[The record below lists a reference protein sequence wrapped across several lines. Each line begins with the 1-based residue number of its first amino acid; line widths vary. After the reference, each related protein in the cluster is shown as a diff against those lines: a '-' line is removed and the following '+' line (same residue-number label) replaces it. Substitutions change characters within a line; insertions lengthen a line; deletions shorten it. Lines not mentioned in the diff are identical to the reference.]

1 MYQEGLQVRR
11 DVFNIVLLFIF
22 SVLAALV
29 PWPEIFRSI
38 NGYPMVDRE
47 VYTEYFL
54 YGKNVLEYKEFS
66 GVLSYYTNEFLWHFG
81 VGLLLASG
89 VELAD
94 VFLVISFI
102 LYFSF
107 GLLVLREKSPWA
119 LLLIVNPLVVDFAFS
134 QLRLALAVSL
144 LIWSYLSYGRCRTL
158 SSVFLIASLFI
169 HSATAIF
176 VAIYFVVRFLS
187 WASGYSN
194 LKVSVEF
201 AVLFFT
207 GALISI
213 AIGPL
218 REVILSAIGDRRVDY
233 PDMASSVQYSLFWIG
248 LLGMSFVF
256 AKNVIQSEVNRYAIV
271 IISIVAVN
279 VLHGGY
285 STRFLAA
292 AFPFLLNL
300 VLSFGGAARFVPWFF
315 GFYAGLQWLYWL
327 RLI

>member
-1 MYQEGLQVRR
+1 MYQDDLLVRR
-11 DVFNIVLLFIF
+11 HVFNIVLLFIF
-22 SVLAALV
+22 AVLAALV
-29 PWPEIFRSI
+29 PWPEIFHAI

-47 VYTEYFL
+47 IYTEYFL
-54 YGKNVLEYKEFS
+54 YGRNVLEYKEFS
-66 GVLSYYTNEFLWHFG
+66 GLLSYYTNEFLWHFG
-81 VGLLLASG
+81 VSSLLSLG

-94 VFLVISFI
+94 IFFVISFF

-107 GLLVLREKSPWA
+107 GFLVLREKNSWV

-144 LIWSYLSYGRCRTL
+144 LVWSYLLSGKYRAL
-158 SSVFLIASLFI
+158 SSVFLIGALFI

-176 VAIYFVVRFLS
+176 VVIYFVVRFLG
-187 WASGYSN
+187 WASGRYD

-201 AVLFFT
+201 AVLFLT
-207 GALISI
+207 GALISV

-233 PDMASSVQYSLFWIG
+233 PDMTSSVQYSLFWIG

-256 AKNVIQSEVNRYAIV
+256 AKNVIRSELNRYAIV

-300 VLSFGGAARFVPWFF
+300 TLSFGGAARFVPWIFVL
-315 GFYAGLQWLYWL
+315 YAGLQWLYWL
-327 RLI
+327 RFI

>member
-1 MYQEGLQVRR
+1 MYQERLQLRR
-11 DVFNIVLLFIF
+11 DVFNLILLLVF
-22 SVLAALV
+22 SALAALV

-54 YGKNVLEYKEFS
+54 YGKNVLEYKEFA
-66 GVLSYYTNEFLWHFG
+66 GFLSYYTNEFLWHFG
-81 VGLLLASG
+81 VISLLALG
-89 VELAD
+89 VDLSDIFLA
-94 VFLVISFI
+94 ISFF

-107 GLLVLREKSPWA
+107 GFLVLRERSPWV
-119 LLLIVNPLVVDFAFS
+119 LLLVINPLVVDFAFS

-144 LIWSYLSYGRCRTL
+144 LVWSYLSLTKYRLL
-158 SSVFLIASLFI
+158 SLALLVASLFI

-176 VAIYFVVRFLS
+176 IAIYFVVRLLD
-187 WASGYSN
+187 WASGRLE
-194 LKVSVEF
+194 LKLSAEF
-201 AVLFFT
+201 AVLCFT

-213 AIGPL
+213 AIGPM

-233 PDMASSVQYSLFWIG
+233 PDMASSVQYSLFWVG

-256 AKNVIQSEVNRYAIV
+256 AKNVLQSEANRYAIV

-300 VLSFGGAARFVPWFF
+300 VLSFGGAAKFVPWIFVL
-315 GFYAGLQWLYWL
+315 YAGLQWFYWL
-327 RLI
+327 RFI